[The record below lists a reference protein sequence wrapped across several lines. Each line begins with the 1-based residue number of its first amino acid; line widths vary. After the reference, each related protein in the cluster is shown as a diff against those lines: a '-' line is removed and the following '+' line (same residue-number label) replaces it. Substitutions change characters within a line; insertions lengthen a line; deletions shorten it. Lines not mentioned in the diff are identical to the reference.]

1 MTGIQA
7 SKANARTRGTRR
19 FRPDPWAA
27 GALVIT
33 AIVALPVLTVLGA
46 AFFPTENIWPHL
58 WETVLPGYIFST
70 LELMAGVATGT
81 ILIGVSA
88 AWLVTACDFPGR
100 RIFEWA
106 LVLPLA
112 MPAYV
117 VAYVY
122 TDILE
127 FAGPVQGLLRDI
139 FGWRTVQDYWFPE
152 IRSLGGAIV
161 VMTMTLYPYVYLLT
175 RSAFLEQSSGVG
187 EAARTLGCSP
197 WAAFRRV
204 SLPMARPSIVVGVAL
219 VLMETLNDFG
229 TVDFFAVQTLTTGM
243 FNVWLVMN
251 NTGGGAQIA
260 VVMLV
265 FVIFLL
271 VAERAARR
279 KRGYHDT
286 STRPRL
292 PVRFELR
299 GGRKA
304 LALLVCAVPILIG
317 FVIPAGLL
325 TSYAIEFYDVS
336 LNNRFPQAAFNS
348 ILLAALAAAIAVMIG
363 LFLAYAVRLRK
374 STLLRNLARFA
385 SLGYAVPGAVL
396 AIGILFPFGAFDNAV
411 DSFMRGA
418 FGISTGL
425 ILSGTIIAIL
435 FAYVVRFLA
444 LAYGTL
450 EAGLGRVTPH
460 MDDAARTLKHGPAQA
475 LIKVNLPI
483 IRGSMMTAGILIF
496 VDCMKEL
503 PATLLLRPFNF
514 RHAGDLC
521 LSVCIRRIAGG
532 MRTRRAH
539 HRRRRDYSCDPADPR
554 NGPQQAGSG
563 IIRRLTR
570 RYQAA
575 FSSSAG
581 GAATSTNGAD
591 SSAGGTES
599 SACVFSLPATCLSPA
614 LVSISPRTIFSKEF
628 TSIRNLWKSSEA
640 DSISSLSAFAV
651 VPKLSATLSVSLAA
665 AFTSA
670 ILAVTCWV

>member
-1 MTGIQA
+1 MTGLRTSALNPI
-7 SKANARTRGTRR
+7 ARTRPR
-19 FRPDPWAA
+19 FRFDIWTA
-27 GALVIT
+27 GAVVIAFT
-33 AIVALPVLTVLGA
+33 VALPVLTVLGL

-58 WETVLPGYIFST
+58 WDTVLPGYILTT
-70 LELMAGVATGT
+70 LELLAGAAIGT
-81 ILIGVSA
+81 ILIGVCA
-88 AWLVTACDFPGR
+88 AWLVTMCNFPFR

-127 FAGPVQGLLRDI
+127 FAGPVQNLLRDM
-139 FGWRTVQDYWFPE
+139 FGWTTSRDYWFPE
-152 IRSLGGAIV
+152 IRSLGGAVV
-161 VMTMTLYPYVYLLT
+161 VMTMTLYPYVYLLA

-204 SLPMARPSIVVGVAL
+204 SLPMARPSIVVGVSL

-260 VVMLV
+260 VVMLI
-265 FVIFLL
+265 FVVFLL
-271 VAERAARR
+271 IAERAARR
-279 KRGYHDT
+279 RRGYHDT
-286 STRPRL
+286 STRPGRA
-292 PVRFELR
+292 VRYEISGWR
-299 GGRKA
+299 RV
-304 LALLVCAVPILIG
+304 LAVVICTVPILIG
-317 FVIPAGLL
+317 FVIPAALL
-325 TSYAIEFYDVS
+325 VSYAVEFYGVS

-348 ILLAALAAAIAVMIG
+348 ILLAAIAAGAAVVIG
-363 LFLAYAVRLRK
+363 LFLAYAVRLRR
-374 STLLRNLARFA
+374 STSLRNLARFA

-411 DSFMRGA
+411 DSFMRET

-425 ILSGTIIAIL
+425 ILSGTIVAVL

-483 IRGSMMTAGILIF
+483 IRGSIMTAAILIF

-514 RHAGDLC
+514 DTLATYVYQFASDELLEECALGAVTIVAAGVIPVIL
-521 LSVCIRRIAGG
+521 
-532 MRTRRAH
+532 
-539 HRRRRDYSCDPADPR
+539 
-554 NGPQQAGSG
+554 
-563 IIRRLTR
+563 LTR
-570 RYQAA
+570 VMGRDRPDQ
-575 FSSSAG
+575 
-581 GAATSTNGAD
+581 
-591 SSAGGTES
+591 E
-599 SACVFSLPATCLSPA
+599 LPIT
-614 LVSISPRTIFSKEF
+614 
-628 TSIRNLWKSSEA
+628 
-640 DSISSLSAFAV
+640 
-651 VPKLSATLSVSLAA
+651 
-665 AFTSA
+665 
-670 ILAVTCWV
+670 

>member
-1 MTGIQA
+1 MSRLQA
-7 SKANARTRGTRR
+7 STIDTNTRAFRR
-19 FRPDPWAA
+19 FSIDPWTVGA
-27 GALVIT
+27 GAIAT
-33 AIVALPVLTVLGA
+33 IVALPILTVFGL

-58 WETVLPGYIFST
+58 WETVLPGYIVT
-70 LELMAGVATGT
+70 TIELMAGVAAGT
-81 ILIGVSA
+81 MLIGVSA
-88 AWLVTACDFPGR
+88 AWLTTMCNFPGR

-127 FAGPVQGLLRDI
+127 FAGPVQVLLRDM
-139 FGWRTVQDYWFPE
+139 FGWSTSRDYWFPE
-152 IRSLGGAIV
+152 IRSLGGAII
-161 VMTMTLYPYVYLLT
+161 VMTMTLYPYVYLLA

-187 EAARTLGCSP
+187 EAARTLGCSA

-260 VVMLV
+260 VVMLI
-265 FVIFLL
+265 FVVFLL

-279 KRGYHDT
+279 RRGYHDT
-286 STRPRL
+286 STRPRRTIRFDL
-292 PVRFELR
+292 SPAHKAAAVAICLVPV
-299 GGRKA
+299 
-304 LALLVCAVPILIG
+304 LVG
-317 FVIPAGLL
+317 FVVPAGLL
-325 TSYAIEFYDVS
+325 LSYAIEFYDVS
-336 LNNRFPQAAFNS
+336 LGNRFPQAAFNS
-348 ILLAALAAAIAVMIG
+348 ILLAALAAAAAVAIG

-374 STLLRNLARFA
+374 NNLLRNLARFA

-396 AIGILFPFGAFDNAV
+396 AIGILFPFGALDNAV
-411 DSFMRGA
+411 DSVMRGT

-425 ILSGTIIAIL
+425 ILSGTIVAIL

-460 MDDAARTLKHGPAQA
+460 MDDAARTLNHGPAQA
-475 LIKVNLPI
+475 LVKVNLPI
-483 IRGSMMTAGILIF
+483 IRGSIMTAGILIF

-514 RHAGDLC
+514 DTLATYVYQFASDELLEECALGAVTIVAAGVIPVIL
-521 LSVCIRRIAGG
+521 
-532 MRTRRAH
+532 
-539 HRRRRDYSCDPADPR
+539 
-554 NGPQQAGSG
+554 
-563 IIRRLTR
+563 LTR
-570 RYQAA
+570 VMGQRRPDQ
-575 FSSSAG
+575 
-581 GAATSTNGAD
+581 
-591 SSAGGTES
+591 EI
-599 SACVFSLPATCLSPA
+599 
-614 LVSISPRTIFSKEF
+614 SIT
-628 TSIRNLWKSSEA
+628 
-640 DSISSLSAFAV
+640 
-651 VPKLSATLSVSLAA
+651 
-665 AFTSA
+665 
-670 ILAVTCWV
+670 

>member
-1 MTGIQA
+1 MTGLNVSA
-7 SKANARTRGTRR
+7 PAPNTRTRPR
-19 FRPDPWAA
+19 FRPDIWTA
-27 GALVIT
+27 GAAVI
-33 AIVALPVLTVLGA
+33 AVIVALPVLTVLGL

-58 WETVLPGYIFST
+58 LETVLPGYVVTTI
-70 LELMAGVATGT
+70 ELLAGAAIGT

-88 AWLVTACDFPGR
+88 AWLVTTCNFPGR

-127 FAGPVQGLLRDI
+127 FAGPVQILLRDL
-139 FGWRTVQDYWFPE
+139 FGWKTSQDYWFPE
-152 IRSLGGAIV
+152 IRSLGGAIL
-161 VMTMTLYPYVYLLT
+161 VMTMTLYPYVYLLS

-204 SLPMARPSIVVGVAL
+204 SLPMARPSIVVGVSL

-260 VVMLV
+260 VVMLI
-265 FVIFLL
+265 FVVFLL

-279 KRGYHDT
+279 SRGYHDT
-286 STRPRL
+286 STRPGKAT
-292 PVRFELR
+292 RFNLKGFRR
-299 GGRKA
+299 G
-304 LALLVCAVPILIG
+304 LAVAICAVPILIG
-317 FVIPAGLL
+317 FFVPAALL
-325 TSYAIEFYDVS
+325 VSYAVEFYGAS
-336 LNNRFPQAAFNS
+336 LDNKFPQAAFNS
-348 ILLAALAAAIAVMIG
+348 ILLAALAAAAAVVIG
-363 LFLAYAVRLRK
+363 LFLAYAVRLRRSK
-374 STLLRNLARFA
+374 SLRNLARFA

-411 DSFMRGA
+411 DSIMRTT
-418 FGISTGL
+418 FGVSTGL
-425 ILSGTIIAIL
+425 ILSGTIVAIL

-460 MDDAARTLKHGPAQA
+460 MDDAARTLNHGPAQA

-483 IRGSMMTAGILIF
+483 IRGSIMTAAILIF

-514 RHAGDLC
+514 DTLATYVYQYASDELLEECALGAVTIVAAGVIPVIL
-521 LSVCIRRIAGG
+521 
-532 MRTRRAH
+532 
-539 HRRRRDYSCDPADPR
+539 
-554 NGPQQAGSG
+554 
-563 IIRRLTR
+563 LTR
-570 RYQAA
+570 VMGQNRPDQ
-575 FSSSAG
+575 
-581 GAATSTNGAD
+581 D
-591 SSAGGTES
+591 
-599 SACVFSLPATCLSPA
+599 LPIT
-614 LVSISPRTIFSKEF
+614 
-628 TSIRNLWKSSEA
+628 
-640 DSISSLSAFAV
+640 
-651 VPKLSATLSVSLAA
+651 
-665 AFTSA
+665 
-670 ILAVTCWV
+670 

>member
-1 MTGIQA
+1 MTGLQA
-7 SKANARTRGTRR
+7 SNAHARSSGW
-19 FRPDPWAA
+19 FRLDPWTA
-27 GALVIT
+27 GAVVIT
-33 AIVALPVLTVLGA
+33 AIVALPILTVLGA

-58 WETVLPGYIFST
+58 WETVLPGYVIAT
-70 LELMAGVATGT
+70 LELMGGVAAGT
-81 ILIGVSA
+81 IVIGVSA
-88 AWLVTACDFPGR
+88 AWLITMCSFPGR
-100 RIFEWA
+100 RIMEWA

-127 FAGPVQGLLRDI
+127 YAGPVQGLLRDT
-139 FGWRTVQDYWFPE
+139 FGWATARDYWFPE

-161 VMTMTLYPYVYLLT
+161 VMTMTLYPYVYLLA

-204 SLPMARPSIVVGVAL
+204 SLPMARPSIVVGVSL

-260 VVMLV
+260 VVMLI
-265 FVIFLL
+265 FVVLLL
-271 VAERAARR
+271 VAERIARR
-279 KRGYHDT
+279 RRGYHDM
-286 STRPRL
+286 STRPRR

-299 GGRKA
+299 GAHRLIA
-304 LALLVCAVPILIG
+304 VLVCTVPVLVG

-325 TSYAIEFYDVS
+325 MSYAIEFYGVS
-336 LNNRFPQAAFNS
+336 MSNRYPQAAFNS
-348 ILLAALAAAIAVMIG
+348 IMLAALAAAAAVLIG

-374 STLLRNLARFA
+374 STTLRNLARFA

-411 DSFMRGA
+411 DSFMRA
-418 FGISTGL
+418 TFGISTGL
-425 ILSGTIIAIL
+425 ILSGTIVAIL

-483 IRGSMMTAGILIF
+483 IRGSMMTAAILIF

-514 RHAGDLC
+514 DTLATYVYQFASDELLEECALGALTIVAAGVIPVIL
-521 LSVCIRRIAGG
+521 
-532 MRTRRAH
+532 
-539 HRRRRDYSCDPADPR
+539 
-554 NGPQQAGSG
+554 
-563 IIRRLTR
+563 LTR
-570 RYQAA
+570 VMGRNRPDQ
-575 FSSSAG
+575 
-581 GAATSTNGAD
+581 
-591 SSAGGTES
+591 E
-599 SACVFSLPATCLSPA
+599 
-614 LVSISPRTIFSKEF
+614 IS
-628 TSIRNLWKSSEA
+628 
-640 DSISSLSAFAV
+640 V
-651 VPKLSATLSVSLAA
+651 V
-665 AFTSA
+665 
-670 ILAVTCWV
+670 

>member
-1 MTGIQA
+1 MSRLQA
-7 SKANARTRGTRR
+7 STIDTNTRAFRR
-19 FRPDPWAA
+19 FRIDPWTVGA
-27 GALVIT
+27 GAIAT
-33 AIVALPVLTVLGA
+33 IVALPILTVFGL

-58 WETVLPGYIFST
+58 WETVLPGYIVT
-70 LELMAGVATGT
+70 TIELMAGVAAGT
-81 ILIGVSA
+81 MLIGVSA
-88 AWLVTACDFPGR
+88 AWLTTMCNFPGR

-127 FAGPVQGLLRDI
+127 FAGPVQVLLRDM
-139 FGWRTVQDYWFPE
+139 FGWSTSRDYWFPE
-152 IRSLGGAIV
+152 IRSLGGAII
-161 VMTMTLYPYVYLLT
+161 VMTMTLYPYVYLLA

-187 EAARTLGCSP
+187 EAARTLGCSA

-260 VVMLV
+260 VVMLI
-265 FVIFLL
+265 FVVFLL

-279 KRGYHDT
+279 RRGYHDT
-286 STRPRL
+286 STRPRRTI
-292 PVRFELR
+292 RFDLSPA
-299 GGRKA
+299 RKA
-304 LALLVCAVPILIG
+304 AAVAICLVPVLVG
-317 FVIPAGLL
+317 FVVPAGLL
-325 TSYAIEFYDVS
+325 LSYAIEFYDVS
-336 LNNRFPQAAFNS
+336 LGNRFPQAAFNS
-348 ILLAALAAAIAVMIG
+348 ILLAALAAAAAVAIG

-374 STLLRNLARFA
+374 NNLLRNLARFA

-396 AIGILFPFGAFDNAV
+396 AIGILFPFGALDNAV
-411 DSFMRGA
+411 DTVMRGT

-425 ILSGTIIAIL
+425 ILSGTIVAIL

-460 MDDAARTLKHGPAQA
+460 MDDAARTLNHGPAQA
-475 LIKVNLPI
+475 LVKVNLPI
-483 IRGSMMTAGILIF
+483 IRGSIMTAGILIF

-514 RHAGDLC
+514 DTLATYVYQFASDELLEECALGAVTIVAAGVIPVIL
-521 LSVCIRRIAGG
+521 
-532 MRTRRAH
+532 
-539 HRRRRDYSCDPADPR
+539 
-554 NGPQQAGSG
+554 
-563 IIRRLTR
+563 LTR
-570 RYQAA
+570 VMGQRRPDQ
-575 FSSSAG
+575 
-581 GAATSTNGAD
+581 
-591 SSAGGTES
+591 EI
-599 SACVFSLPATCLSPA
+599 
-614 LVSISPRTIFSKEF
+614 SIT
-628 TSIRNLWKSSEA
+628 
-640 DSISSLSAFAV
+640 
-651 VPKLSATLSVSLAA
+651 
-665 AFTSA
+665 
-670 ILAVTCWV
+670 

>member
-1 MTGIQA
+1 MTGLNVSA
-7 SKANARTRGTRR
+7 PAPNTRTRPR
-19 FRPDPWAA
+19 FRPDIWTA
-27 GALVIT
+27 GAAVI
-33 AIVALPVLTVLGA
+33 AVIVALPVLTVLGL

-58 WETVLPGYIFST
+58 LETVLPGYVVTTI
-70 LELMAGVATGT
+70 ELLAGAAIGT

-88 AWLVTACDFPGR
+88 AWLVTTCNFPGR

-127 FAGPVQGLLRDI
+127 FAGPVQILLRDL
-139 FGWRTVQDYWFPE
+139 FGWKTSQDYWFPE
-152 IRSLGGAIV
+152 IRSLGGAIL
-161 VMTMTLYPYVYLLT
+161 VMTMTLYPYVYLLS

-204 SLPMARPSIVVGVAL
+204 SLPMARPSIVVGVSL

-260 VVMLV
+260 VLTLI
-265 FVIFLL
+265 FVVFLL

-279 KRGYHDT
+279 SRGYHDT
-286 STRPRL
+286 STRPGKAT
-292 PVRFELR
+292 RFNLKGFRR
-299 GGRKA
+299 G
-304 LALLVCAVPILIG
+304 LAVAICAVPILIG
-317 FVIPAGLL
+317 FFVPAALL
-325 TSYAIEFYDVS
+325 VSYAVEFYGAS
-336 LNNRFPQAAFNS
+336 LDNKFPQAAFNS
-348 ILLAALAAAIAVMIG
+348 ILLAALAAAAAVVIG
-363 LFLAYAVRLRK
+363 LFLAYAVRLRRSK
-374 STLLRNLARFA
+374 SLRNLARFA

-411 DSFMRGA
+411 DSIMRTT
-418 FGISTGL
+418 FGVSTGL
-425 ILSGTIIAIL
+425 ILSGTIVAIL

-460 MDDAARTLKHGPAQA
+460 MDDAARTLNHGPAQA

-483 IRGSMMTAGILIF
+483 IRGSIMTAAILIF

-514 RHAGDLC
+514 DTLATYVYQYASDELLEECALGAVTIVAAGVIPVIL
-521 LSVCIRRIAGG
+521 
-532 MRTRRAH
+532 
-539 HRRRRDYSCDPADPR
+539 
-554 NGPQQAGSG
+554 
-563 IIRRLTR
+563 LTR
-570 RYQAA
+570 VMGQNRPDQ
-575 FSSSAG
+575 
-581 GAATSTNGAD
+581 D
-591 SSAGGTES
+591 
-599 SACVFSLPATCLSPA
+599 LPIT
-614 LVSISPRTIFSKEF
+614 
-628 TSIRNLWKSSEA
+628 
-640 DSISSLSAFAV
+640 
-651 VPKLSATLSVSLAA
+651 
-665 AFTSA
+665 
-670 ILAVTCWV
+670 

>member
-1 MTGIQA
+1 MSRLQA
-7 SKANARTRGTRR
+7 SRINTNTRAFRR
-19 FRPDPWAA
+19 FRIDPWTVGA
-27 GALVIT
+27 GAIAT
-33 AIVALPVLTVLGA
+33 IVALPILTVFGL

-58 WETVLPGYIFST
+58 WETVLPGYIVT
-70 LELMAGVATGT
+70 TIELMAGVAAGT
-81 ILIGVSA
+81 MLIGVSA
-88 AWLVTACDFPGR
+88 AWLTTMCNFPGR

-127 FAGPVQGLLRDI
+127 FAGPVQVVLRDM
-139 FGWRTVQDYWFPE
+139 FGWSTSRDYWFPE
-152 IRSLGGAIV
+152 IRSLGGAII
-161 VMTMTLYPYVYLLT
+161 VMTMTLYPYVYLLA

-187 EAARTLGCSP
+187 EAARTLGCSA

-260 VVMLV
+260 VVMLI
-265 FVIFLL
+265 FVVFLL

-279 KRGYHDT
+279 RRGYHDT
-286 STRPRL
+286 STRPRRTI
-292 PVRFELR
+292 RFDLSPA
-299 GGRKA
+299 RKA
-304 LALLVCAVPILIG
+304 AAVAICLVPVLVG
-317 FVIPAGLL
+317 FVVPAGLL
-325 TSYAIEFYDVS
+325 LSYAIEFYDVS
-336 LNNRFPQAAFNS
+336 LGNRFPQAAFNS
-348 ILLAALAAAIAVMIG
+348 ILLAALAAAAAVAIG

-374 STLLRNLARFA
+374 NNLLRNMARFA

-396 AIGILFPFGAFDNAV
+396 AIGILFPFGALDNAV
-411 DSFMRGA
+411 DSVMRGT

-425 ILSGTIIAIL
+425 ILSGTIVAIL

-460 MDDAARTLKHGPAQA
+460 MDDAARTLNHGPAQA
-475 LIKVNLPI
+475 LVKVNLPI
-483 IRGSMMTAGILIF
+483 IRGSIMTAGILIF

-514 RHAGDLC
+514 DTLATYVYQFASDELLEECALGAVTIVAAGVIPVIL
-521 LSVCIRRIAGG
+521 
-532 MRTRRAH
+532 
-539 HRRRRDYSCDPADPR
+539 
-554 NGPQQAGSG
+554 
-563 IIRRLTR
+563 LTR
-570 RYQAA
+570 VMGQRRPDQ
-575 FSSSAG
+575 
-581 GAATSTNGAD
+581 
-591 SSAGGTES
+591 EI
-599 SACVFSLPATCLSPA
+599 
-614 LVSISPRTIFSKEF
+614 SIT
-628 TSIRNLWKSSEA
+628 
-640 DSISSLSAFAV
+640 
-651 VPKLSATLSVSLAA
+651 
-665 AFTSA
+665 
-670 ILAVTCWV
+670 

>member
-1 MTGIQA
+1 MSRLQA
-7 SKANARTRGTRR
+7 STIDTNTRAFRR
-19 FRPDPWAA
+19 FSIDPWTVGA
-27 GALVIT
+27 GAIAT
-33 AIVALPVLTVLGA
+33 IVALPILTVFGL

-58 WETVLPGYIFST
+58 WETVLPGYIVT
-70 LELMAGVATGT
+70 TIELMAGVAAGT
-81 ILIGVSA
+81 MLIGVSA
-88 AWLVTACDFPGR
+88 AWLTTMCNFPGR

-127 FAGPVQGLLRDI
+127 FAGPVQVVLRDM
-139 FGWRTVQDYWFPE
+139 FGWSTSRDYWFPE
-152 IRSLGGAIV
+152 IRSLGGAII
-161 VMTMTLYPYVYLLT
+161 VMTMTLYPYVYLLA

-187 EAARTLGCSP
+187 EAARTLGCSA

-260 VVMLV
+260 VVMLI
-265 FVIFLL
+265 FVVFLL

-279 KRGYHDT
+279 RRGYHDT
-286 STRPRL
+286 STRPRRTI
-292 PVRFELR
+292 RFDLSPA
-299 GGRKA
+299 RKA
-304 LALLVCAVPILIG
+304 AAVAICLVPVLVG
-317 FVIPAGLL
+317 FVVPAGLL
-325 TSYAIEFYDVS
+325 LSYAIEFYDVS
-336 LNNRFPQAAFNS
+336 LGNRFPQAAFNS
-348 ILLAALAAAIAVMIG
+348 ILLAALAAAAAVAIG

-374 STLLRNLARFA
+374 NNLLRNLARFA

-396 AIGILFPFGAFDNAV
+396 AIGILFPFGALDNAV
-411 DSFMRGA
+411 DTVMRGT

-425 ILSGTIIAIL
+425 ILSGTIVAIL

-460 MDDAARTLKHGPAQA
+460 MDDAARTLNHGPAQA
-475 LIKVNLPI
+475 LVKVNLPI
-483 IRGSMMTAGILIF
+483 IRGSIMTAGILIF

-514 RHAGDLC
+514 DTLATYVYQFASDELLEECALGAVTIVAAGVIPVIL
-521 LSVCIRRIAGG
+521 
-532 MRTRRAH
+532 
-539 HRRRRDYSCDPADPR
+539 
-554 NGPQQAGSG
+554 
-563 IIRRLTR
+563 LTR
-570 RYQAA
+570 VMGQRRPDQ
-575 FSSSAG
+575 
-581 GAATSTNGAD
+581 
-591 SSAGGTES
+591 EI
-599 SACVFSLPATCLSPA
+599 
-614 LVSISPRTIFSKEF
+614 SI
-628 TSIRNLWKSSEA
+628 A
-640 DSISSLSAFAV
+640 
-651 VPKLSATLSVSLAA
+651 
-665 AFTSA
+665 
-670 ILAVTCWV
+670 

>member
-1 MTGIQA
+1 MTGLQA
-7 SKANARTRGTRR
+7 SHANGRARGTRR
-19 FRPDPWAA
+19 FRLDPWAA
-27 GALVIT
+27 GAFVIT
-33 AIVALPVLTVLGA
+33 GIVALPVLTVLGA

-58 WETVLPGYIFST
+58 WETVLPGYIIAT
-70 LELMAGVATGT
+70 LELMAGVAAGT

-88 AWLVTACDFPGR
+88 AWLITMCAFPGR
-100 RIFEWA
+100 KIFEWA

-127 FAGPVQGLLRDI
+127 YAGPVQIMLRDI
-139 FGWRTVQDYWFPE
+139 FGWSTSRDYWFPE

-161 VMTMTLYPYVYLLT
+161 VMTMTLYPYVYLLA

-197 WAAFRRV
+197 FAAFRRV

-260 VVMLV
+260 VVMLI
-265 FVIFLL
+265 FVVFLL
-271 VAERAARR
+271 VAERMARR
-279 KRGYHDT
+279 RRGYHDT
-286 STRPRL
+286 STRPRR

-299 GGRKA
+299 GGRKL
-304 LALLVCAVPILIG
+304 LAFLVCATPVLIG
-317 FVIPAGLL
+317 FIVPAGLL
-325 TSYAIEFYDVS
+325 ISYAIEFYDVS

-348 ILLAALAAAIAVMIG
+348 ILLAALAAGIAVMIG

-374 STLLRNLARFA
+374 SALLRNLARFA

-396 AIGILFPFGAFDNAV
+396 AIGILFPFGAFDNAI
-411 DSFMRGA
+411 DSLMRA
-418 FGISTGL
+418 TFGISSGL
-425 ILSGTIIAIL
+425 ILSGTIAAVL

-483 IRGSMMTAGILIF
+483 IRGSMMTAAILIF

-514 RHAGDLC
+514 DTLATYVYQFASDELLEECALGALTIVAAGVIPVIL
-521 LSVCIRRIAGG
+521 
-532 MRTRRAH
+532 
-539 HRRRRDYSCDPADPR
+539 
-554 NGPQQAGSG
+554 
-563 IIRRLTR
+563 LTR
-570 RYQAA
+570 VMGRNRPDQ
-575 FSSSAG
+575 
-581 GAATSTNGAD
+581 
-591 SSAGGTES
+591 E
-599 SACVFSLPATCLSPA
+599 
-614 LVSISPRTIFSKEF
+614 IS
-628 TSIRNLWKSSEA
+628 
-640 DSISSLSAFAV
+640 V
-651 VPKLSATLSVSLAA
+651 V
-665 AFTSA
+665 
-670 ILAVTCWV
+670 

>member
-1 MTGIQA
+1 MSRLQA
-7 SKANARTRGTRR
+7 STIDTNTRAFRR
-19 FRPDPWAA
+19 FSIDPWTVGA
-27 GALVIT
+27 GAIAT
-33 AIVALPVLTVLGA
+33 IVALPILTVFGL

-58 WETVLPGYIFST
+58 WETVLPGYIVT
-70 LELMAGVATGT
+70 TIELMAGVAAGT
-81 ILIGVSA
+81 MLIGVSA
-88 AWLVTACDFPGR
+88 AWLTTMCNFPGR

-127 FAGPVQGLLRDI
+127 FAGPVQVVLRDM
-139 FGWRTVQDYWFPE
+139 FGWSTSRDYWFPE
-152 IRSLGGAIV
+152 IRSLGGAII
-161 VMTMTLYPYVYLLT
+161 VMTMTLYPYVYLLA

-187 EAARTLGCSP
+187 EAARTLGCSA

-260 VVMLV
+260 VVMLI
-265 FVIFLL
+265 FVVFLL

-279 KRGYHDT
+279 RRGYHDT
-286 STRPRL
+286 STRPRRTI
-292 PVRFELR
+292 RFDLSPA
-299 GGRKA
+299 RKA
-304 LALLVCAVPILIG
+304 AAVAICLVPVLVG
-317 FVIPAGLL
+317 FVVPAGLL
-325 TSYAIEFYDVS
+325 LSYAIEFYDVS
-336 LNNRFPQAAFNS
+336 LGNRFPQAAFNS
-348 ILLAALAAAIAVMIG
+348 ILLAALAAAAAVAIG

-374 STLLRNLARFA
+374 NNLLRNLARFA

-396 AIGILFPFGAFDNAV
+396 AIGILFPFGALDNAV
-411 DSFMRGA
+411 DSVMRGT

-425 ILSGTIIAIL
+425 ILSGTIVAIL

-460 MDDAARTLKHGPAQA
+460 MDDAARTLNHGPAQA
-475 LIKVNLPI
+475 LVKVNLPI
-483 IRGSMMTAGILIF
+483 IRGSIMTAGILIF

-514 RHAGDLC
+514 DTLATYVYQFASDELLEECALGAVTIVAAGVIPVIL
-521 LSVCIRRIAGG
+521 
-532 MRTRRAH
+532 
-539 HRRRRDYSCDPADPR
+539 
-554 NGPQQAGSG
+554 
-563 IIRRLTR
+563 LTR
-570 RYQAA
+570 VMGQRRPDQ
-575 FSSSAG
+575 
-581 GAATSTNGAD
+581 
-591 SSAGGTES
+591 EI
-599 SACVFSLPATCLSPA
+599 
-614 LVSISPRTIFSKEF
+614 SIT
-628 TSIRNLWKSSEA
+628 
-640 DSISSLSAFAV
+640 
-651 VPKLSATLSVSLAA
+651 
-665 AFTSA
+665 
-670 ILAVTCWV
+670 

>member
-1 MTGIQA
+1 MSRLQA
-7 SKANARTRGTRR
+7 STIDTNTRAFRR
-19 FRPDPWAA
+19 FRIDPWTVGA
-27 GALVIT
+27 GAIAT
-33 AIVALPVLTVLGA
+33 IVALPILTVFGL

-58 WETVLPGYIFST
+58 WETVLPGYIVT
-70 LELMAGVATGT
+70 TIELMAGVAAGT
-81 ILIGVSA
+81 MLIGVSA
-88 AWLVTACDFPGR
+88 AWLTTMCNFPGR

-127 FAGPVQGLLRDI
+127 FAGPVQVVLRDM
-139 FGWRTVQDYWFPE
+139 FGWSTSRDYWFPE
-152 IRSLGGAIV
+152 IRSLGGAII
-161 VMTMTLYPYVYLLT
+161 VMTMTLYPYVYLLA

-187 EAARTLGCSP
+187 EAARTLGCSA

-260 VVMLV
+260 VVMLI
-265 FVIFLL
+265 FVVFLL

-279 KRGYHDT
+279 RRGYHDT
-286 STRPRL
+286 STRPRRTI
-292 PVRFELR
+292 RFDLSPA
-299 GGRKA
+299 RKA
-304 LALLVCAVPILIG
+304 AAVAICLVPVLVG
-317 FVIPAGLL
+317 FVVPAGLL
-325 TSYAIEFYDVS
+325 LSYAIEFYDVS
-336 LNNRFPQAAFNS
+336 LGNRFPQAAFNS
-348 ILLAALAAAIAVMIG
+348 ILLAALAAAAAVAIG

-374 STLLRNLARFA
+374 SNLLRNLARFA

-396 AIGILFPFGAFDNAV
+396 AIGILFPFGALDNAV
-411 DSFMRGA
+411 DSVMRGT

-425 ILSGTIIAIL
+425 ILSGTIVAIL

-460 MDDAARTLKHGPAQA
+460 MDDAARTLNHGPAQA
-475 LIKVNLPI
+475 LVKVNLPI
-483 IRGSMMTAGILIF
+483 IRGSIMTAGILIF

-514 RHAGDLC
+514 DTLATYVYQFASDELLEECALGAVTIVAAGVIPVIL
-521 LSVCIRRIAGG
+521 
-532 MRTRRAH
+532 
-539 HRRRRDYSCDPADPR
+539 
-554 NGPQQAGSG
+554 
-563 IIRRLTR
+563 LTR
-570 RYQAA
+570 VMGQRRPDQ
-575 FSSSAG
+575 
-581 GAATSTNGAD
+581 
-591 SSAGGTES
+591 EI
-599 SACVFSLPATCLSPA
+599 
-614 LVSISPRTIFSKEF
+614 SIT
-628 TSIRNLWKSSEA
+628 
-640 DSISSLSAFAV
+640 
-651 VPKLSATLSVSLAA
+651 
-665 AFTSA
+665 
-670 ILAVTCWV
+670 

>member
-1 MTGIQA
+1 MA
-7 SKANARTRGTRR
+7 SPQGSALNARSRTVPR
-19 FRPDPWAA
+19 FRFDIWTA
-27 GALVIT
+27 GAVTI
-33 AIVALPVLTVLGA
+33 AIIVALPVLTVLGH

-58 WETVLPGYIFST
+58 WETVLPGYVLTT
-70 LELMAGVATGT
+70 LELLSGAAAGTM
-81 ILIGVSA
+81 LIGVCT
-88 AWLVTACDFPGR
+88 AWLITMCDFPGR

-127 FAGPVQGLLRDI
+127 FAGPVQSMLRDL
-139 FGWRTVQDYWFPE
+139 FGWQSARDYWFPE

-161 VMTMTLYPYVYLLT
+161 VMTMTLYPYVYLLA
-175 RSAFLEQSSGVG
+175 RSAFLEQSSGVA

-204 SLPMARPSIVVGVAL
+204 SLPMARPSIVVGVSL

-260 VVMLV
+260 VVMLI
-265 FVIFLL
+265 FVVFLL

-279 KRGYHDT
+279 RRGYHDT
-286 STRPRL
+286 STRPGRTT
-292 PVRFELR
+292 RYELR
-299 GGRKA
+299 GQRRA
-304 LALLVCAVPILIG
+304 LAVLVCVVPIVIGFLVPAALLV
-317 FVIPAGLL
+317 
-325 TSYAIEFYDVS
+325 SYAVEFYDVS

-348 ILLAALAAAIAVMIG
+348 ILLAALAAGAAVVIG
-363 LFLAYAVRLRK
+363 LFLAYSVRLRK
-374 STLLRNLARFA
+374 NTALRNLARFA

-411 DSFMRGA
+411 DSFMRA
-418 FGISTGL
+418 TFGISTGL
-425 ILSGTIIAIL
+425 ILSGTIVAVL

-460 MDDAARTLKHGPAQA
+460 MDDAARTLRHGPAQA

-483 IRGSMMTAGILIF
+483 IRGSIMTAAILIF

-514 RHAGDLC
+514 DTLATYVYQFASDELLEECALGAVTIVAAGVIPVIL
-521 LSVCIRRIAGG
+521 
-532 MRTRRAH
+532 
-539 HRRRRDYSCDPADPR
+539 
-554 NGPQQAGSG
+554 
-563 IIRRLTR
+563 LTR
-570 RYQAA
+570 VMGRNRPDQEIA
-575 FSSSAG
+575 
-581 GAATSTNGAD
+581 
-591 SSAGGTES
+591 
-599 SACVFSLPATCLSPA
+599 
-614 LVSISPRTIFSKEF
+614 IS
-628 TSIRNLWKSSEA
+628 
-640 DSISSLSAFAV
+640 
-651 VPKLSATLSVSLAA
+651 
-665 AFTSA
+665 
-670 ILAVTCWV
+670 

>member
-1 MTGIQA
+1 MSRLQA
-7 SKANARTRGTRR
+7 STIDTNTRAFRR
-19 FRPDPWAA
+19 FSIDPWTVGA
-27 GALVIT
+27 GAIAT
-33 AIVALPVLTVLGA
+33 IVALPILTVFGL

-58 WETVLPGYIFST
+58 WETVLPGYIVT
-70 LELMAGVATGT
+70 TIELMAGVAAGT
-81 ILIGVSA
+81 MLIGVSA
-88 AWLVTACDFPGR
+88 AWLTTMCNFPGR

-127 FAGPVQGLLRDI
+127 FAGPVQVLLRDM
-139 FGWRTVQDYWFPE
+139 FGWSTSRDYWFPE
-152 IRSLGGAIV
+152 IRSLGGAII
-161 VMTMTLYPYVYLLT
+161 VMTMTLYPYVYLLA

-187 EAARTLGCSP
+187 EAARTLGCSA

-260 VVMLV
+260 VVMLI
-265 FVIFLL
+265 FVVFLL

-279 KRGYHDT
+279 RRGYHDT
-286 STRPRL
+286 STRPRRTIRFDL
-292 PVRFELR
+292 SPAHKAAAVAICLVPV
-299 GGRKA
+299 
-304 LALLVCAVPILIG
+304 LVG
-317 FVIPAGLL
+317 FVVPAGLL
-325 TSYAIEFYDVS
+325 LSYAIEFYDVS
-336 LNNRFPQAAFNS
+336 LGNRFPQAAFNS
-348 ILLAALAAAIAVMIG
+348 ILLAALAAAAAVAIG

-374 STLLRNLARFA
+374 NNLLRNLARFA

-396 AIGILFPFGAFDNAV
+396 AIGILFPFGALDNAV
-411 DSFMRGA
+411 DSVMRGT

-425 ILSGTIIAIL
+425 ILSGTIVAIL

-460 MDDAARTLKHGPAQA
+460 MDDAARTLNHGPAQA
-475 LIKVNLPI
+475 LVKVNLPI
-483 IRGSMMTAGILIF
+483 IRGSIMTAGILIF

-514 RHAGDLC
+514 DTLATYVYQFASDELLEECALGAVTIVAAGVIPVIL
-521 LSVCIRRIAGG
+521 L
-532 MRTRRAH
+532 TRVMG
-539 HRRRRDYSCDPADPR
+539 RRRPD
-554 NGPQQAGSG
+554 QE
-563 IIRRLTR
+563 I
-570 RYQAA
+570 
-575 FSSSAG
+575 
-581 GAATSTNGAD
+581 
-591 SSAGGTES
+591 
-599 SACVFSLPATCLSPA
+599 
-614 LVSISPRTIFSKEF
+614 SIT
-628 TSIRNLWKSSEA
+628 
-640 DSISSLSAFAV
+640 
-651 VPKLSATLSVSLAA
+651 
-665 AFTSA
+665 
-670 ILAVTCWV
+670 